1 MKTAWD
7 LGKDVTYEILIAN
20 LGGYEKAKFHLRN
33 LGNEHERTLL
43 QHRREHGI
51 FEVGD
56 CVIVD
61 GHEGLYQI
69 QYVYEGAC
77 GYGMWQ
83 GRRFSH
89 SMIERHANDEEIK
102 AGKRLEVG

>member
-1 MKTAWD
+1 MN
-7 LGKDVTYEILIAN
+7 LIEQ
-20 LGGYEKAKFHLRN
+20 LGGYEKAEQEFEARKRSGIQACEL
-33 LGNEHERTLL
+33 ERQLL
-43 QHRREHGI
+43 QYRREHGI

-61 GHEGLYQI
+61 GHEGVYQI

-89 SMIERHANDEEIK
+89 SMIERHATDEEIK
-102 AGKRLEVG
+102 AKMRLEVG